1 MKQVEE
7 DTYTQFG
14 FACHQLG
21 IELQS
26 TSIPQAKGRI
36 ERLNGT
42 VQSRL
47 AVDLALAGIE
57 TIENANEFL
66 KEWIKNITVN
76 LHNRLMNQYSRRN

>member
-26 TSIPQAKGRI
+26 TSILQAKGRI
-36 ERLNGT
+36 ECLNGT

-47 AVDLALAGIE
+47 SSDLTLAGIE
-57 TIENANEFL
+57 KIEDSNEFFNKL
-66 KEWIKNITVN
+66 IKKGGQSGEKKKKKGSYN
-76 LHNRLMNQYSRRN
+76 